1 MTKLMQDIGW
11 AAGRVYG
18 HARLLTI
25 DRDDPQGSAAVDARD
40 DDEIEENPIVDEDD
54 RLDDDDLDDQPRGK
68 REDKSAKAYDG
79 LKSER
84 DRLQAENQKKDR
96 LLQELT
102 ARVSTIEQGRESRES
117 VNARADEESRTMDG
131 LKRQLSSKLKAL
143 DRNDP
148 EYSDKLVGLWTDHQ
162 ADVARLASVETSN
175 RVVEHRLT
183 MDEQR
188 ERAHQS
194 AVAEL
199 ERQGLSKGDFKLLRA
214 MASIKSEDD
223 PGWDRRMPN
232 DEQIPHLVGLLKEH
246 LVKTTRQN
254 PSFREE
260 KAKHRSSMDGVIGE
274 GSRSGERRSTR
285 ADREGTSEL
294 GSTLNDLSRLKRT
307 QRKLADQMYA
317 SNRDR

>member
-25 DRDDPQGSAAVDARD
+25 DRDDPQGSAAVDERED
-40 DDEIEENPIVDEDD
+40 EEIEEKPIVDEDD

-68 REDKSAKAYDG
+68 REDKSVQAYNG

-84 DRLQAENQKKDR
+84 DRLKAENEKKDR
-96 LLQELT
+96 LLQELSS
-102 ARVSTIEQGRESRES
+102 RVRVEQGRESRES
-117 VNARADEESRTMDG
+117 VNARVDEESKTIDG

-162 ADVARLASVETSN
+162 ADVARIASVETSN
-175 RVVEHRLT
+175 QVVQHRLT

-188 ERAHQS
+188 ERAQQ
-194 AVAEL
+194 VALDEL
-199 ERQGLSKGDFKLLRA
+199 ERQGLSKDNFKLLRA
-214 MASIKSEDD
+214 MAAVKSQDD

-254 PSFREE
+254 PAFREE

-274 GSRSGERRSTR
+274 GSRSERRSAKSER
-285 ADREGTSEL
+285 DGESEL
-294 GSTLNDLSRLKRT
+294 GSTLDDLAKLRSSQRTNASRMLRAE
-307 QRKLADQMYA
+307 R
-317 SNRDR
+317 

>member
-25 DRDDPQGSAAVDARD
+25 DRDDPQGSAAVDERED
-40 DDEIEENPIVDEDD
+40 EEIEEKPIVDEDD

-68 REDKSAKAYDG
+68 REDKSVQAYNG

-84 DRLQAENQKKDR
+84 DRLKAENEKKDR
-96 LLQELT
+96 LLQELSS
-102 ARVSTIEQGRESRES
+102 RVERVEQGRESRES
-117 VNARADEESRTMDG
+117 VNARVDEESKTIDG

-162 ADVARLASVETSN
+162 ADVARIASVETSN
-175 RVVEHRLT
+175 QVVQHRLT

-188 ERAHQS
+188 ERAQQ
-194 AVAEL
+194 VALDEL
-199 ERQGLSKGDFKLLRA
+199 ERQGLSKDNFKLLRA
-214 MASIKSEDD
+214 MAAVKSQDD

-254 PSFREE
+254 PAFREE

-274 GSRSGERRSTR
+274 GSRSERRSAKSER
-285 ADREGTSEL
+285 DGESEL
-294 GSTLNDLSRLKRT
+294 GSTLDDLAKLRSSQRTNASRMLRAE
-307 QRKLADQMYA
+307 R
-317 SNRDR
+317 